1 MPLIPWN
8 DSLSVH
14 IDEID
19 RQHQKLVGMINNLND
34 AMLQG
39 KGKNVTGAIV
49 HDLIAYAGTHF
60 TTEETFFSRYGYPDA
75 AAHTQEHARFVQQ
88 AKNFQRDYDAGK
100 IGLSVEVMKFL
111 SSWLQEHI
119 QGSDRKY
126 APYLNAKG
134 VK

>member
-1 MPLIPWN
+1 MQLIPWN

-19 RQHQKLVGMINNLND
+19 RQHRRLVGMINALND

-39 KGKNVTGAIV
+39 QGKNVVGAIV
-49 HDLIAYAGTHF
+49 NDLIAYADTHF
-60 TTEETFFSRYGYPDA
+60 ATEETFFSRYQYPDA
-75 AAHTQEHARFVQQ
+75 AAHAQEHDRFVQQ
-88 AKNFQRDYDAGK
+88 ARNFQRDYDAGK
-100 IGLSVEVMKFL
+100 IGLSVEIMKFL

-126 APYLNAKG
+126 GPYLNAKG